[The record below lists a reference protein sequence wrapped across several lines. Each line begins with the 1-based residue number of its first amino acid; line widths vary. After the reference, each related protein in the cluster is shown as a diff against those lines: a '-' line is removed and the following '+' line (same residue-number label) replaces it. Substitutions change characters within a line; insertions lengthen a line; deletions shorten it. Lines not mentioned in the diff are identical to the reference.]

1 MARREYRDPTGKL
14 KGYSQTDT
22 DRTGGKVGGK
32 IMAYILGASIAV
44 ALLKEWLG
52 F

>member
-1 MARREYRDPTGKL
+1 MARREYRDATGKL

-22 DRTGGKVGGK
+22 DRTGGKHGGK
-32 IMAYILGASIAV
+32 IMAYILMAGIAF
-44 ALLKEWLG
+44 ALLKDWLG

>member
-1 MARREYRDPTGKL
+1 MARREYRDATGKL

-22 DRTGGKVGGK
+22 ERTGGKHGEKSWPTFFWPV
-32 IMAYILGASIAV
+32 SP
-44 ALLKEWLG
+44 WP

>member
-1 MARREYRDPTGKL
+1 MARREYRDATGKL

-22 DRTGGKVGGK
+22 ERTGGKAGK
-32 IMAYILGASIAV
+32 FFAYILAAAFAF

-52 F
+52 L

>member
-22 DRTGGKVGGK
+22 DRTGGKGGK
-32 IMAYILGASIAV
+32 ILAYILGASIAV
-44 ALLKEWLG
+44 ALLKDWLG